1 MILGQ
6 NGILNRAQEAKEKTE
21 KAQIEE
27 QSKITE
33 LEAIVQSAGTKVTNP
48 PSYGEMANAQ
58 ATADGAGKYFA
69 LPLGAKYIEGT
80 VDTGVVVEI
89 KESEFVWIS
98 VDDVIFDKSREE
110 DLPKS
115 NENTVKNTYTPM
127 CIMVNGNYR
136 GMFYNQLGNKIT
148 LEYPNNENY
157 QGKENEYI
165 EPDIVPTDTEK
176 NSSYGI
182 SSDGL
187 QREYNKMIESVSKY
201 KGFYVARY
209 EAGIDKE
216 GNIVF
221 KDANITENEVTT
233 VNADNEKIYRG

>member
-58 ATADGAGKYFA
+58 AIADGAGKYFA

-89 KESEFVWIS
+89 KESEFVWIP

-182 SSDGL
+182 SSDDNSAFLFIIAILVSYVGIWISTGSPISNLVLRRSERVSISLGGL
-187 QREYNKMIESVSKY
+187 SE
-201 KGFYVARY
+201 
-209 EAGIDKE
+209 D
-216 GNIVF
+216 
-221 KDANITENEVTT
+221 IT
-233 VNADNEKIYRG
+233 ICFLS